1 MNVIDGSYTTSQYY
15 NNVQQNQKSN
25 TEVKMAMQKGAETVS
40 GRTARQ
46 ASRSFPIGRRSI

>member
-25 TEVKMAMQKGAETVS
+25 TEVKNGDAKGAETVS
-40 GRTARQ
+40 QNSKA
-46 ASRSFPIGRRSI
+46 PII